1 MIFRL
6 ITVIDFECAF
16 FFAKLGWYREA
27 SSLIGRGFFCLLK
40 GVKLWD

>member
-6 ITVIDFECAF
+6 IAVIDFECALYC
-16 FFAKLGWYREA
+16 KLGWYREA
-27 SSLIGRGFFCLLK
+27 SSLIGRGFFVYLK